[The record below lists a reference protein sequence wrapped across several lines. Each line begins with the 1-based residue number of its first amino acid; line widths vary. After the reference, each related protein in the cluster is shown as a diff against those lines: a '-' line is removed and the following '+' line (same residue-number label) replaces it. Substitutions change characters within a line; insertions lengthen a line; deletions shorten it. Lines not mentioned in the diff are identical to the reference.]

1 MSKYIIFFI
10 LYTTLYAHQTA
21 LSFIDIVENSP
32 KSINVVYKKPLR
44 DIKAEDLLIKYPKTC
59 KKISKIDKVI
69 ENGYITKT
77 YSLACGDIGLKDSRI
92 WVEGLVESNKGVIIN
107 YKNSDFEVKSLLKS
121 SKSFVEINDKATGFS
136 LFIEYVNLGVIHI
149 LTGYDHLLFVLS
161 LLLMA
166 SNLRVLLVAVS
177 AFTLSHS
184 ITLAAAIFDLVNIS
198 VVFIEAMIALSI
210 VFLARELVVD
220 KKNSFTKKYLE
231 YVSFI
236 FGLLHGFG
244 FSNVLKTIGIPQ
256 DDIALAL
263 FSFNLGIEFGQILFI
278 LFASIIIAILK
289 KYFKRYELLFLK
301 FIAYFIGGISSYWFI
316 QRILLL

>member
-21 LSFIDIVENSP
+21 LSFIDIVENSS
-32 KSINVVYKKPLR
+32 KSINVVYKKPLE
-44 DIKAEDLLIKYPKTC
+44 DIKTEDLLIKYPKIC

-220 KKNSFTKKYLE
+220 KKNSFTKKHLE